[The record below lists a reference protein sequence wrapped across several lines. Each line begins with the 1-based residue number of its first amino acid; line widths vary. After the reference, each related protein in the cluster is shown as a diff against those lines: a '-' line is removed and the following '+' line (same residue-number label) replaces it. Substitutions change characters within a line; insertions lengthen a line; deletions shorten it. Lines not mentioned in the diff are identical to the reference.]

1 MNINSFDRSVKS
13 WQFLGMIHVISFN
26 STGVGVH
33 NSTCKCCK
41 NELWSSL
48 ESCSQYF
55 FNKNFMVS
63 YGPFFSHLNILCMDT
78 WMEPL
83 TLTSTAQ
90 QSFLCYDHSFDM
102 GGSSICISSSSL
114 VEQSSQINSPIWVCW
129 HFQEQTENTSHG
141 RNIFRVKEHL
151 FRTFNLVSALSI
163 LWMEMSARYKYLH
176 YYYDSLHGWAAE
188 LSNWAEPNTI
198 VWACMN
204 GWSRD

>member
-63 YGPFFSHLNILCMDT
+63 YGPFFSHLNILWMDT

-90 QSFLCYDHSFDM
+90 QSFLCYD
-102 GGSSICISSSSL
+102 
-114 VEQSSQINSPIWVCW
+114 
-129 HFQEQTENTSHG
+129 
-141 RNIFRVKEHL
+141 
-151 FRTFNLVSALSI
+151 
-163 LWMEMSARYKYLH
+163 
-176 YYYDSLHGWAAE
+176 SLHGW
-188 LSNWAEPNTI
+188 LSLLSKHHC
-198 VWACMN
+198 VACMHEWMEQRLVRYCKLATSTHLYCITPEFIYIT
-204 GWSRD
+204 GLD

>member
-33 NSTCKCCK
+33 NSTCKCWK

-48 ESCSQYF
+48 ESCSQCF

-63 YGPFFSHLNILCMDT
+63 YGPFFSHLNILWMDT

-90 QSFLCYDHSFDM
+90 QSFLCYD
-102 GGSSICISSSSL
+102 
-114 VEQSSQINSPIWVCW
+114 
-129 HFQEQTENTSHG
+129 
-141 RNIFRVKEHL
+141 
-151 FRTFNLVSALSI
+151 
-163 LWMEMSARYKYLH
+163 
-176 YYYDSLHGWAAE
+176 SLHGWAAE
-188 LSNWAEPNTI
+188 LSNWAGPNTI
-198 VWACMN
+198 IRAIYTALLT
-204 GWSRD
+204 SRHFGASCLATTHKHSRNIARKIPSRSAIFLKCREVSSEVSQCKW

>member
-26 STGVGVH
+26 STGVGVY

-55 FNKNFMVS
+55 LNKNFMVS
-63 YGPFFSHLNILCMDT
+63 YGPYFSHLNILCMDT

-90 QSFLCYDHSFDM
+90 QSFLCYD
-102 GGSSICISSSSL
+102 
-114 VEQSSQINSPIWVCW
+114 
-129 HFQEQTENTSHG
+129 
-141 RNIFRVKEHL
+141 
-151 FRTFNLVSALSI
+151 
-163 LWMEMSARYKYLH
+163 
-176 YYYDSLHGWAAE
+176 SLHGWAC
-188 LSNWAEPNTI
+188 WANTI
-198 VWACMN
+198 VWACMTWMEQRLV
-204 GWSRD
+204 GYCILATSTHLDCITPEFIYITGLD

>member
-1 MNINSFDRSVKS
+1 MFDIKKKDKAINMIGLQIELFEKILTQWQNKLIFIQISKIIILKHEYIHVNSFDRSVKS
-13 WQFLGMIHVISFN
+13 WQFLGMIQVISFN
-26 STGVGVH
+26 STGVGVY

-63 YGPFFSHLNILCMDT
+63 YGPFFSHLNILWMDT

-90 QSFLCYDHSFDM
+90 QSFLCYD
-102 GGSSICISSSSL
+102 
-114 VEQSSQINSPIWVCW
+114 
-129 HFQEQTENTSHG
+129 
-141 RNIFRVKEHL
+141 
-151 FRTFNLVSALSI
+151 
-163 LWMEMSARYKYLH
+163 Y
-176 YYYDSLHGWAAE
+176 LHGWAAE
-188 LSNWAEPNTI
+188 LSNWAGPNTII

>member
-26 STGVGVH
+26 STGVGVY

-78 WMEPL
+78 SMEPL

-90 QSFLCYDHSFDM
+90 FSHSFVM
-102 GGSSICISSSSL
+102 PWLWFSAWLS
-114 VEQSSQINSPIWVCW
+114 WVI
-129 HFQEQTENTSHG
+129 ELDQTTLCGH
-141 RNIFRVKEHL
+141 
-151 FRTFNLVSALSI
+151 A
-163 LWMEMSARYKYLH
+163 WM
-176 YYYDSLHGWAAE
+176 DGAE
-188 LSNWAEPNTI
+188 I
-198 VWACMN
+198 R
-204 GWSRD
+204 WSRDYCNLATSTHLYCITPEFIYI